1 MSFRGISMLRTSV
14 CLAAMLL
21 VAGSLHTASAQ
32 TAAPAATTAPAAT
45 AAPAAAKPSRMKLTA
60 EKLKDM
66 KAKWSANK
74 GKLKACRKEV
84 KSKGLAGDDRWF
96 YIEDCMDKT

>member
-1 MSFRGISMLRTSV
+1 MLRTSV

-32 TAAPAATTAPAAT
+32 TTAPAAT
-45 AAPAAAKPSRMKLTA
+45 PAPAAAKPSKMKLTM

-66 KAKWSANK
+66 KVKWSANK
-74 GKLKACRKEV
+74 PKLKACRKEV

-96 YIEDCMDKT
+96 YIADCMEKT

>member
-1 MSFRGISMLRTSV
+1 MLRISV

-21 VAGSLHTASAQ
+21 VTVSLHTASAQ
-32 TAAPAATTAPAAT
+32 TAAPAPATTTP
-45 AAPAAAKPSRMKLTA
+45 APAAAKPSKMKLTV

-74 GKLKACRKEV
+74 PKLAACRKEV

-96 YIEDCMDKT
+96 YIEDCMGKT

>member
-1 MSFRGISMLRTSV
+1 MLRTSV
-14 CLAAMLL
+14 CLAAALL

-32 TAAPAATTAPAAT
+32 SAAPAPTD
-45 AAPAAAKPSRMKLTA
+45 AKPSKMKLTA
-60 EKLKDM
+60 QKLKDM

-74 GKLKACRKEV
+74 PKLKACREEV
-84 KSKGLAGDDRWF
+84 KAKGLAGDDRWF